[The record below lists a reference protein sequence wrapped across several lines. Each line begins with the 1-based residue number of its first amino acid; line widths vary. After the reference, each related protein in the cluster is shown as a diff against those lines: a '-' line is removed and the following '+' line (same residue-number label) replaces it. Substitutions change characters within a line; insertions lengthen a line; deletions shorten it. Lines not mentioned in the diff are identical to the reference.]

1 MEEITSEEANKDKTT
16 SQPSFQKPPET
27 NLIKNN
33 YISTLNEEETS
44 LWLKNL
50 NLNEEL
56 LKEIENIIKNGK
68 DLISVYNNNK
78 LLEKLNID
86 LHTTNIINDAIE
98 EGLEEQLK
106 LNISL
111 DKGKNIILN
120 IENEPKYK
128 LKDLL
133 SYLEKLLKR
142 AVYLTPINSPNEIL
156 TPNTLI
162 VKKILLNPNKY
173 CNLQLFDDKKIVPEL
188 PQSESR
194 SHTIV
199 YPKSEN
205 ININLNKNKNV
216 NTNDILLNNN
226 NDNINLNQNNSGGKN
241 LNLNLNLGT
250 PNTNTNTSNLNT
262 TNTNVNLNT
271 TSNTTNTNINT
282 KISNIS
288 NMSKGG
294 YVSLFQN
301 KKNNLPDFSTDYSMP
316 SQNRPTGNNTYKK
329 LENKNK
335 PLEDFKYH
343 NILNMK
349 DKEEK
354 EDKSGIISDM
364 RYTID
369 NTSNNNDSKNIGFK
383 NITEND
389 NNNSNMGKNYFTQR
403 NFNSKNIS
411 NDNNIMFTQ
420 MYNKK
425 KSEKNLPGMMGKNA
439 MDTHETDDNPNLS
452 FLERN
457 KKDKDRGD
465 RDFNLNFI
473 NKDNNNDLILKKQ
486 INNKTE
492 TRYEFSR
499 FQDMDKIDKLDK
511 DNNNIFNN
519 KNLFGIPKPK
529 QDNNNNSNNEINI
542 NNLII
547 TSNNNNQKEELKTSK
562 EKEFKDFKFGINNKE
577 ESDNDILKIL
587 REKYSM
593 QSNDSKDL
601 DTNNN
606 NSNNR
611 INLDFKKDYKP
622 KTPIAEGRRTINNDN
637 MNFKFGNITDDNNS
651 NPLENKFL
659 LQQNDEYIKFGGNFM
674 NKNPSNFN
682 HQEDE
687 DNLISKFKM
696 DMNMDNNINNKVIR
710 NRPSAGLEFN
720 SFKYKAAGYKSAFSQ
735 NQENDLNQYNQDEE

>member
-205 ININLNKNKNV
+205 ISINLNKNKNV

-335 PLEDFKYH
+335 P
-343 NILNMK
+343 
-349 DKEEK
+349 
-354 EDKSGIISDM
+354 
-364 RYTID
+364 
-369 NTSNNNDSKNIGFK
+369 
-383 NITEND
+383 
-389 NNNSNMGKNYFTQR
+389 
-403 NFNSKNIS
+403 
-411 NDNNIMFTQ
+411 
-420 MYNKK
+420 
-425 KSEKNLPGMMGKNA
+425 
-439 MDTHETDDNPNLS
+439 
-452 FLERN
+452 
-457 KKDKDRGD
+457 
-465 RDFNLNFI
+465 
-473 NKDNNNDLILKKQ
+473 
-486 INNKTE
+486 
-492 TRYEFSR
+492 
-499 FQDMDKIDKLDK
+499 
-511 DNNNIFNN
+511 
-519 KNLFGIPKPK
+519 
-529 QDNNNNSNNEINI
+529 
-542 NNLII
+542 
-547 TSNNNNQKEELKTSK
+547 
-562 EKEFKDFKFGINNKE
+562 
-577 ESDNDILKIL
+577 
-587 REKYSM
+587 
-593 QSNDSKDL
+593 
-601 DTNNN
+601 
-606 NSNNR
+606 
-611 INLDFKKDYKP
+611 
-622 KTPIAEGRRTINNDN
+622 
-637 MNFKFGNITDDNNS
+637 
-651 NPLENKFL
+651 
-659 LQQNDEYIKFGGNFM
+659 
-674 NKNPSNFN
+674 
-682 HQEDE
+682 
-687 DNLISKFKM
+687 
-696 DMNMDNNINNKVIR
+696 
-710 NRPSAGLEFN
+710 
-720 SFKYKAAGYKSAFSQ
+720 
-735 NQENDLNQYNQDEE
+735 